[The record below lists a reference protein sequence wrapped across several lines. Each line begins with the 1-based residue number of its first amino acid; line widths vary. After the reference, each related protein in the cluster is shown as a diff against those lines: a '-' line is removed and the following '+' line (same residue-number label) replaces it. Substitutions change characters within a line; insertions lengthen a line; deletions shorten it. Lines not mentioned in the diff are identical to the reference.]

1 MAKLNF
7 DATGVPPDPG
17 RGDPIP
23 LGWYN
28 AAMTASE
35 TKPTASGTDSSY
47 LECVFSVLDGQHQ
60 GRKLYHRL
68 NLRNANAQAQEIA
81 YKQLSA
87 IMHAVGHLQCG
98 DSTEL
103 HGRPLKLRVKV
114 KPAEGT
120 YEASNEITA
129 FKNINEQVGTTAAA
143 PAFGHPPA
151 AVVPPPVGQPPAG
164 WAPPAAPPQA
174 PPQAPAQPWAAPAAA
189 PAGPPPGWTPPAAAP
204 AGPPPG
210 YAPSAPPAWQPP
222 PGAPAQPWAAPP
234 PAAAAPAAT
243 QAPVPAPGPPA
254 WQPPAAPASA
264 QPPWMTAPPA
274 PM

>member
-17 RGDPIP
+17 RGDPLP
-23 LGWYN
+23 VGWYN
-28 AAMTASE
+28 AAMTTSE

-103 HGRPLKLRVKV
+103 HGRPLKVRVKV

-151 AVVPPPVGQPPAG
+151 AVVPPPVGMAPPAG
-164 WAPPAAPPQA
+164 WAPPAAPAQA
-174 PPQAPAQPWAAPAAA
+174 WQLPAAAPAQPWAAPAAA
-189 PAGPPPGWTPPAAAP
+189 SAGPPSGWTPPAAAP
-204 AGPPPG
+204 AP
-210 YAPSAPPAWQPP
+210 AAPPAWQPP

-234 PAAAAPAAT
+234 PAAAAPAAP

-254 WQPPAAPASA
+254 WQPPAAPATA
-264 QPPWMTAPPA
+264 QPPWITAPPA